1 MSASTINPELADP
14 VPKSPVDTMV
24 PNIDLPEDKNPLAD
38 GILMQHQK
46 DWLADTSDLKLA
58 EKGRRT
64 GITFAEALDAVL
76 TASKKRAEGGDK
88 VWYIGDTKE
97 KGREFIQT
105 CAHFAKVIAGELLD
119 IEEYLFDDRQEDGS
133 SKHINAFRITFSSG
147 LTIAALSSRPANIRG
162 LQGIVIIDE
171 AAFHP
176 DVRGVIDACN
186 ALLIWGG
193 KIRIISTHN
202 GATNPFAELIKETR
216 AGRYDY
222 SIHHIPFDQAVENGL
237 YERVCLIRG
246 EKPTPEG
253 KTAWYRKIR
262 RSYGSR
268 TEAMREELD
277 AIPREGEGVALPL
290 AWIEACQRPE
300 HKVIRWQ
307 PPVEGFVDLPESI
320 REAEMRDWLIRHV
333 EPALEVF
340 IGRRVW
346 GGSDFAM
353 RQDRSCLALGF
364 TDQDLSRQI
373 PLILEMRN
381 CPYAQQKQAFLFVL
395 SRVRLIRLIMDANG
409 NGMPLAQEMRQKFGS
424 QRIYELIPNQAW
436 YREHGSPLR
445 TAFED
450 RTIGIPAD
458 LDVRNDLRELRSI
471 DGVIK
476 LPSEVRTTGTDD
488 GNRHGDAA
496 MAVMYAN
503 AASDEE
509 PTEYGYT
516 AAKKPNRDLYGAP
529 TGEGRTLKMR
539 PDHSDDFQPQRR
551 ERGAW

>member
-1 MSASTINPELADP
+1 MSEAVTRPELADP
-14 VPKSPVDTMV
+14 VPRSPVDDFIPGGV
-24 PNIDLPEDKNPLAD
+24 LSDENPLAQ
-38 GILMQHQK
+38 GILMKHQVE
-46 DWLADTSDLKLA
+46 WLEDKSDLKLA

-64 GITFAEALDAVL
+64 GITYAEALGDVL
-76 TASKKRAEGGDK
+76 TAAAKRSAGGDN

-105 CAHFAKVIAGELLD
+105 CAHFAKIVSGELLE
-119 IEEYLFDDRQEDGS
+119 IEEFLFEERQEDGS
-133 SKHINAFRITFSSG
+133 SKHINSFRITFASG
-147 LTIAALSSRPANIRG
+147 FKISALSSRPANIRG
-162 LQGIVIIDE
+162 LQGIVVIDE

-186 ALLIWGG
+186 AMLIWGG

-253 KTAWYRKIR
+253 KAVWYRKIR

-290 AWIEACQRPE
+290 AWIEACQTKDYR
-300 HKVIRWQ
+300 VIRWT
-307 PPVEGFVDLPESI
+307 PPVENFVDLPERL
-320 REAEMRDWLIRHV
+320 REQDMRDWLLRHV
-333 EPALEVF
+333 EPALAEF
-340 IGRRVW
+340 TGRRVW
-346 GGSDFAM
+346 AGSDFAM
-353 RQDRSCLALGF
+353 RQDRTALGLGY
-364 TDQDLSRQI
+364 TGEDLTRHMPLLLELRQA
-373 PLILEMRN
+373 
-381 CPYAQQKQAFLFVL
+381 PYAQQKQAFSFVF
-395 SRVRLIRLIMDANG
+395 SRIRLTKAIMDANG
-409 NGMPLAQEMRQKFGS
+409 NGMVLAQEMRQQFG
-424 QRIYELIPNQAW
+424 QNRILELTPHQAW
-436 YREHGSPLR
+436 YRDNGSPLR

-450 RTIGIPAD
+450 RTILIPAD
-458 LDVRNDLRELRSI
+458 LDVRNDLRELRTI

-476 LPSEVRTTGTDD
+476 LPKEVRTTGTDD
-488 GNRHGDAA
+488 GKRHGDAA
-496 MAVMYAN
+496 MAIMYAY
-503 AASDEE
+503 AASREE
-509 PTEYGYT
+509 PAEYGYT
-516 AAKKPNRDLYGAP
+516 PAPKAPRGFEGAASDTDRRLN
-529 TGEGRTLKMR
+529 MR
-539 PDHSDDFQPQRR
+539 PDHSDDYRPRN